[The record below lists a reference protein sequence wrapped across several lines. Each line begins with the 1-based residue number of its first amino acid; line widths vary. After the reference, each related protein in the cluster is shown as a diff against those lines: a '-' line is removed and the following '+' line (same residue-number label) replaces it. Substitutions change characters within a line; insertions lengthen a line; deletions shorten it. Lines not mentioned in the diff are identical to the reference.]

1 MIFRVFT
8 ETQYRESKDLNFL
21 NKKKRKEEPTWRVL
35 TAELTAFIILIIKTS
50 HSLMKT
56 SKE

>member
-8 ETQYRESKDLNFL
+8 ETQYRESKDQDFL
-21 NKKKRKEEPTWRVL
+21 KKKRKEKPTWRVL